1 MADAVIPTG
10 VLRNLADKLYE
21 KRKNAALEVE
31 GIVKQLAMAGD
42 HEKISA
48 VINLL
53 THEFTYSP
61 QANHRKG
68 GLIGLA
74 AATVGLTSEAA
85 QHLESGEW
93 CGVSVEW
100 RRAVMH
106 LWSGEGCNVRL
117 WSGEGRGVVF
127 LRGAE
132 GKGVWTRL
140 VKPNTS
146 KIAVNEALVH
156 LNNICIKFSRL
167 LVFPLSLL
175 IYCFLIFNSD
185 ATLQQIVPPVLN
197 SFSDQDSRVRY
208 YACEALYNIAKV
220 VRGDFI
226 IFFNQIFDALCKLSA
241 DSDANVQSA
250 AHLLDRLVK
259 DIVTE
264 SDQFSIEEFIPL
276 LRERMNVLNPYVRQF
291 LVGWITVLDSVP
303 DIDMLGFLP
312 DFLDGLFNMLS
323 DSSHEIRQQ
332 ADSALS
338 EFLQEIKNSPSVDYG
353 RMAEILVQRAASPDE
368 FTRLTAITWINEF
381 VKLGGDQLVPYYA
394 DILGAILPCISDKE
408 EKIRVVAR
416 ETNEEL
422 RAIQAEPAEGFD
434 VGAILSIARRQLSSE
449 WEATRIE
456 ALHWISTLLNRHR
469 AEVTAHLSVLIYLNE
484 IFDTLLKA
492 LSDPSDEVVLLV
504 IEVHA
509 CIAKDPQHFRQLV
522 VFLVHNFRIDNSL
535 LEKRGA
541 LIIRRLCVLLDAK
554 RVYLEL
560 STILEGESDL
570 DFACIMVQ
578 ALNLILLTSSELSE
592 LRDLLKQSLVNPA
605 GKELFVSLYASW
617 CHSPMAIIS
626 LCLLAQTYQH
636 VSTVIQSLV
645 EEDINVKFLVQLDK
659 LIRLLETPTFA
670 YLRLQLLEPG
680 RYTWLLK
687 ALYGL
692 LMLLPQQSA
701 AFKILRTRLKTIP
714 SYSFNGEQFKRTSSG
729 NPYSLPTGSQFS
741 EDGDLN
747 SDMGTS
753 HSGINFNSRLQQF
766 EQMQHQ
772 HRMHVKAQVQLRNS
786 STSVSKEVQRPQEP
800 HQLSPSSDGSRP
812 SSRSS
817 KKGPGQ
823 LQL

>member
-1 MADAVIPTG
+1 MADAISVIPAA
-10 VLRNLADKLYE
+10 VLRNLSDKLYE

-31 GIVKQLAMAGD
+31 GIVKQLASTND
-42 HEKISA
+42 HEKIAA

-53 THEFTYSP
+53 ANEYTYSP

-74 AATVGLTSEAA
+74 AATVGLTSDAS
-85 QHLESGEW
+85 QHL
-93 CGVSVEW
+93 
-100 RRAVMH
+100 
-106 LWSGEGCNVRL
+106 
-117 WSGEGRGVVF
+117 
-127 LRGAE
+127 
-132 GKGVWTRL
+132 
-140 VKPNTS
+140 
-146 KIAVNEALVH
+146 
-156 LNNICIKFSRL
+156 
-167 LVFPLSLL
+167 
-175 IYCFLIFNSD
+175 D
-185 ATLQQIVPPVLN
+185 QIVPPVLN

-226 IFFNQIFDALCKLSA
+226 VFFNDIFDALCKLSA

-338 EFLQEIKNSPSVDYG
+338 EFLQEIKNSPVRLLLVLSMYILLTMLLLKSVDYG

-381 VKLGGDQLVPYYA
+381 VKLGGDQLVPHYA

-422 RAIQAEPAEGFD
+422 RGIQADPAEGFD
-434 VGAILSIARRQLSSE
+434 VGAILSVARRHLSSE

-469 AEVTAHLSVLIYLNE
+469 TEVLSFLSDVFE
-484 IFDTLLKA
+484 TLLKA

-504 IEVHA
+504 LEVHA
-509 CIAKDPQHFRQLV
+509 CIAKDEKHFDQLIIY
-522 VFLVHNFRIDNSL
+522 LIQNFRVDNSL

-541 LIIRRLCVLLDAK
+541 LIIRRLCVLLDDET
-554 RVYLEL
+554 VYRKL
-560 STILEGESDL
+560 SNILQGEPDL
-570 DFACIMVQ
+570 DFASVMVQ
-578 ALNLILLTSSELSE
+578 ALNLILLTSSELAN
-592 LRDLLKQSLVNPA
+592 LRNLLKKSLFDAAAKN
-605 GKELFVSLYASW
+605 LFLSLYASW

-636 VSTVIQSLV
+636 SSSVIQSLV

-659 LIRLLETPTFA
+659 LIHLLETPTFA

-680 RYTWLLK
+680 RYIWLLK

-692 LMLLPQQSA
+692 LMLLPQQSV
-701 AFKILRTRLKTIP
+701 AFKILRTRLKTVP
-714 SYSFNGEQFKRTSSG
+714 SYSFSGEQFKRLSSG
-729 NPYSLPTGSQFS
+729 HAFS
-741 EDGDLN
+741 ESNDFNELQILEDGDMSEDQRDVHN
-747 SDMGTS
+747 
-753 HSGINFNSRLQQF
+753 GINFVSWLQQF
-766 EQMQHQ
+766 Q
-772 HRMHVKAQVQLRNS
+772 QVQERHRVHSKTQALARYS
-786 STSVSKEVQRPQEP
+786 STSSAKEIQRPEESKQP
-800 HQLSPSSDGSRP
+800 LPAPDMNSRP
-812 SSRSS
+812 PSRSS
-817 KKGPGQ
+817 RRSPGQ

>member
-1 MADAVIPTG
+1 MADALSVIPAS
-10 VLRNLADKLYE
+10 VLRNLSDKLYE

-31 GIVKQLAMAGD
+31 GIVKQLASAGD

-53 THEFTYSP
+53 TTEFTYSP

-85 QHLESGEW
+85 QHLE
-93 CGVSVEW
+93 
-100 RRAVMH
+100 
-106 LWSGEGCNVRL
+106 
-117 WSGEGRGVVF
+117 
-127 LRGAE
+127 
-132 GKGVWTRL
+132 
-140 VKPNTS
+140 
-146 KIAVNEALVH
+146 
-156 LNNICIKFSRL
+156 
-167 LVFPLSLL
+167 
-175 IYCFLIFNSD
+175 
-185 ATLQQIVPPVLN
+185 QIVPPVLN

-394 DILGAILPCISDKE
+394 DILGAILPAISDKE
-408 EKIRVVAR
+408 EKIRVV
-416 ETNEEL
+416 L
-422 RAIQAEPAEGFD
+422 QF
-434 VGAILSIARRQLSSE
+434 
-449 WEATRIE
+449 
-456 ALHWISTLLNRHR
+456 LND
-469 AEVTAHLSVLIYLNE
+469 

-492 LSDPSDEVVLLV
+492 LSDKADAVVLLV
-504 IEVHA
+504 LDIHA
-509 CIAKDPQHFRQLV
+509 CIAQDPLHFRQLV
-522 VFLVHNFRIDNSL
+522 VFLVHNFRVDHSL
-535 LEKRGA
+535 LERRGA
-541 LIIRRLCVLLDAK
+541 LIIRRLCVLLDAE
-554 RVYLEL
+554 RVYREL
-560 STILEGESDL
+560 STILEGEADL

-592 LRDLLKQSLVNPA
+592 LRELLKQSLVNPA
-605 GKELFVSLYASW
+605 GKDLFVSLYASW

-636 VSTVIQSLV
+636 ASAVIQSLV

-659 LIRLLETPTFA
+659 LIRLLETPIFA

-680 RYTWLLK
+680 RYIWLLK

-701 AFKILRTRLKTIP
+701 AFKILRTRLKTVP
-714 SYSFNGEQFKRTSSG
+714 SYSFNGDQLKRASSG
-729 NPYSLPTGSQFS
+729 NPYSQILHHSGSQIT
-741 EDGDLN
+741 EDGDI
-747 SDMGTS
+747 S
-753 HSGINFNSRLQQF
+753 HDKGNLQNGINFASKLQQF
-766 EQMQHQ
+766 EQMQRQ
-772 HRMHVKAQVQLRNS
+772 HRMHAKLQAQSRNS
-786 STSVSKEVQRPQEP
+786 STSLSKEVPKEEEP
-800 HQLSPSSDGSRP
+800 RQLPTIDTSRP
-812 SSRSS
+812 PSRSS
-817 KKGPGQ
+817 RRGPGQ

>member
-1 MADAVIPTG
+1 MADALSVIPPA
-10 VLRNLADKLYE
+10 VLRNLSDKLYE

-31 GIVKQLAMAGD
+31 GIVKQLISSGD
-42 HEKISA
+42 HEKINA

-53 THEFTYSP
+53 ANEYTYSP

-74 AATVGLTSEAA
+74 AATVALTSDAA
-85 QHLESGEW
+85 QHLE
-93 CGVSVEW
+93 
-100 RRAVMH
+100 
-106 LWSGEGCNVRL
+106 
-117 WSGEGRGVVF
+117 
-127 LRGAE
+127 
-132 GKGVWTRL
+132 
-140 VKPNTS
+140 
-146 KIAVNEALVH
+146 
-156 LNNICIKFSRL
+156 
-167 LVFPLSLL
+167 
-175 IYCFLIFNSD
+175 
-185 ATLQQIVPPVLN
+185 QIVPPVLA

-226 IFFNQIFDALCKLSA
+226 VFFNQIFDALCKLSA
-241 DSDANVQSA
+241 DSDPNVQSA

-353 RMAEILVQRAASPDE
+353 RMAEILVQRAESPDE

-422 RAIQAEPAEGFD
+422 RGMKADPAEGFD
-434 VGAILSIARRQLSSE
+434 IGAILAVARSHLSTE

-456 ALHWISTLLNRHR
+456 ALHWIAALLNRHR
-469 AEVTAHLSVLIYLNE
+469 TEVLSFLDD
-484 IFDTLLKA
+484 IFKTLLTA
-492 LSDPSDEVVLLV
+492 LSDPSDKVVLLV
-504 IEVHA
+504 LEVHA
-509 CIAKDPQHFRQLV
+509 CIAKDEKHFHQLT
-522 VFLVHNFRIDNSL
+522 LYLMQNFRIDYSL

-541 LIIRRLCVLLDAK
+541 LIIRRLCVLLDAET
-554 RVYLEL
+554 VYRKL
-560 STILEGESDL
+560 STILQGEPDL
-570 DFACIMVQ
+570 DFASIMVQ
-578 ALNLILLTSSELSE
+578 ALNLILITSSELAGI
-592 LRDLLKQSLVNPA
+592 RDLLKQSLLNDA
-605 GKELFVSLYASW
+605 GKNLFLSLYASW

-636 VSTVIQSLV
+636 AGSIIQSLV

-659 LIRLLETPTFA
+659 LIHLLETPTFA

-680 RYTWLLK
+680 RYIWLLK

-692 LMLLPQQSA
+692 LMLLPQQSV
-701 AFKILRTRLKTIP
+701 AFKILQTRLKTVP
-714 SYSFNGEQFKRTSSG
+714 PYSFSGEQYKRVSPGSILLEGNYVGGSQLSDGDISEDPHNMNDGMNFDSRLRQFENVQQQHRIHTKSQAQSRYISASSG
-729 NPYSLPTGSQFS
+729 K
-741 EDGDLN
+741 D
-747 SDMGTS
+747 
-753 HSGINFNSRLQQF
+753 
-766 EQMQHQ
+766 
-772 HRMHVKAQVQLRNS
+772 
-786 STSVSKEVQRPQEP
+786 VQRPEEP
-800 HQLSPSSDGSRP
+800 SRP
-812 SSRSS
+812 PSQEMNRTPSVLSRR
-817 KKGPGQ
+817 GPGQ
-823 LQL
+823 

>member
-1 MADAVIPTG
+1 MTPDLRLTIGNCNLCISSLLFLFFLFCTEMADAVIPPA
-10 VLRNLADKLYE
+10 VFRNLSDKLYE

-31 GIVKQLAMAGD
+31 GIVKSLAAAGD
-42 HEKISA
+42 HEKISS

-53 THEFTYSP
+53 TNEFTYSP

-74 AATVGLTSEAA
+74 AATVGLTTEAS
-85 QHLESGEW
+85 QHLE
-93 CGVSVEW
+93 
-100 RRAVMH
+100 
-106 LWSGEGCNVRL
+106 
-117 WSGEGRGVVF
+117 
-127 LRGAE
+127 
-132 GKGVWTRL
+132 
-140 VKPNTS
+140 
-146 KIAVNEALVH
+146 
-156 LNNICIKFSRL
+156 
-167 LVFPLSLL
+167 
-175 IYCFLIFNSD
+175 
-185 ATLQQIVPPVLN
+185 QIVRPVLF
-197 SFSDQDSRVRY
+197 SFADQDSRVRY

-226 IFFNQIFDALCKLSA
+226 IFFNEIFDALCKLSA

-276 LRERMNVLNPYVRQF
+276 LRDRMNVLNPYVRQF

-422 RAIQAEPAEGFD
+422 RSYKADPAEGFD

-469 AEVTAHLSVLIYLNE
+469 VEVLSSLSD

-492 LSDPSDEVVLLV
+492 LSDPTDEVVLLV
-504 IEVHA
+504 LEVHA
-509 CIAKDPQHFRQLV
+509 CIAKDLQHFRQLV
-522 VFLVHNFRIDNSL
+522 VFLVHNFRIDHSL

-541 LIIRRLCVLLDAK
+541 LIIRRLCVLLDAE
-554 RVYLEL
+554 RVYREL
-560 STILEGESDL
+560 STILEGEADL
-570 DFACIMVQ
+570 DFASIMVQ
-578 ALNLILLTSSELSE
+578 VLNFILLTSSELAD
-592 LRDLLKQSLVNPA
+592 LRDLLKQSLVNSA
-605 GKELFVSLYASW
+605 GKDLFVSLYTSW

-636 VSTVIQSLV
+636 ASTVIQSLV
-645 EEDINVKFLVQLDK
+645 EEDIN
-659 LIRLLETPTFA
+659 
-670 YLRLQLLEPG
+670 
-680 RYTWLLK
+680 
-687 ALYGL
+687 
-692 LMLLPQQSA
+692 QSA
-701 AFKILRTRLKTIP
+701 AFKILRTRLKTVP
-714 SYSFNGEQFKRTSSG
+714 SYSFSGDQVKRTSSG
-729 NPYSLPTGSQFS
+729 NPHPQIIHHIPCGSQIS
-741 EDGDLN
+741 EDGDINQDVGACN
-747 SDMGTS
+747 S
-753 HSGINFNSRLQQF
+753 HNGINFTASLHQF
-766 EQMQHQ
+766 EQMQRQ
-772 HRMHVKAQVQLRNS
+772 HRMHAKMQALSRNS
-786 STSVSKEVQRPQEP
+786 STPSSKDVQRSEDSG
-800 HQLSPSSDGSRP
+800 HQLPLDSSGP
-812 SSRSS
+812 PSRSS
-817 KKGPGQ
+817 RKGPGQ
-823 LQL
+823 LPL

>member
-1 MADAVIPTG
+1 MADALSLIPAA

-21 KRKNAALEVE
+21 KRKNAALDIE
-31 GIVKQLAMAGD
+31 GIVKQLAIAGD
-42 HEKISA
+42 HDKITA

-53 THEFTYSP
+53 TTEFTYSP

-85 QHLESGEW
+85 QHLE
-93 CGVSVEW
+93 
-100 RRAVMH
+100 
-106 LWSGEGCNVRL
+106 
-117 WSGEGRGVVF
+117 
-127 LRGAE
+127 
-132 GKGVWTRL
+132 
-140 VKPNTS
+140 
-146 KIAVNEALVH
+146 
-156 LNNICIKFSRL
+156 
-167 LVFPLSLL
+167 
-175 IYCFLIFNSD
+175 
-185 ATLQQIVPPVLN
+185 QIVPPVLN

-353 RMAEILVQRAASPDE
+353 RMAEILVQRAGSPDE

-422 RAIQAEPAEGFD
+422 RALKADPTEAFD

-449 WEATRIE
+449 WEGTRIE
-456 ALHWISTLLNRHR
+456 ALHWMLTLLNKYRN
-469 AEVTAHLSVLIYLNE
+469 EVLQYLND

-492 LSDPSDEVVLLV
+492 LSDPSDQVVLLV
-504 IEVHA
+504 LDVHA

-522 VFLVHNFRIDNSL
+522 VFLMHNFRVDNSL

-541 LIIRRLCVLLDAK
+541 LIIRRLCVLLNAE
-554 RVYLEL
+554 RVYREL

-570 DFACIMVQ
+570 DFASIMVQ

-592 LRDLLKQSLVNPA
+592 IRYLLKQSLVDPA
-605 GKELFVSLYASW
+605 GKDLYVSLYASW

-636 VSTVIQSLV
+636 ASAVIQSLV
-645 EEDINVKFLVQLDK
+645 EEDVNVKFLVQLDK
-659 LIRLLETPTFA
+659 LIRLLETPIFA

-680 RYTWLLK
+680 RYPWLFK

-701 AFKILRTRLKTIP
+701 AFKILKTRLKAVP
-714 SYSFNGEQFKRTSSG
+714 SYSFNGEQLKKTSSG
-729 NPYSLPTGSQFS
+729 NPYNFLHNMSGGSQIN
-741 EDGDLN
+741 EDGEVALDRGNSLN
-747 SDMGTS
+747 
-753 HSGINFNSRLQQF
+753 GINFAARLQQF
-766 EQMQHQ
+766 QQMQRQ
-772 HRMHVKAQVQLRNS
+772 HRVHLKTQTLKNS
-786 STSVSKEVQRPQEP
+786 SSSSKEAQRHEEP
-800 HQLSPSSDGSRP
+800 KQPQLSEVNAVAP
-812 SSRSS
+812 SRSS
-817 KKGPGQ
+817 KRAQGS
-823 LQL
+823 

>member
-1 MADAVIPTG
+1 MADALSVIPAS
-10 VLRNLADKLYE
+10 VLRNLSDKLYE
-21 KRKNAALEVE
+21 KRKNAALEFE
-31 GIVKQLAMAGD
+31 GIVKQLASSGD
-42 HEKISA
+42 HEKISL

-53 THEFTYSP
+53 TTEFVYSP
-61 QANHRKG
+61 HANHRKG

-85 QHLESGEW
+85 QHLE
-93 CGVSVEW
+93 
-100 RRAVMH
+100 
-106 LWSGEGCNVRL
+106 
-117 WSGEGRGVVF
+117 
-127 LRGAE
+127 
-132 GKGVWTRL
+132 
-140 VKPNTS
+140 
-146 KIAVNEALVH
+146 
-156 LNNICIKFSRL
+156 
-167 LVFPLSLL
+167 
-175 IYCFLIFNSD
+175 
-185 ATLQQIVPPVLN
+185 QIVQPVLN

-208 YACEALYNIAKV
+208 YACEALYNIAKI

-241 DSDANVQSA
+241 DSDGNVQSA

-338 EFLQEIKNSPSVDYG
+338 EFLQEIKNSPSVDYS

-381 VKLGGDQLVPYYA
+381 VKLGRDQLVPYYA

-422 RAIQAEPAEGFD
+422 RAIKADPAETFD
-434 VGAILSIARRQLSSE
+434 VGAILSITRRQLDSE

-469 AEVTAHLSVLIYLNE
+469 AEVLCFLND

-492 LSDPSDEVVLLV
+492 LSDSSDEVVLLV
-504 IEVHA
+504 LDIHA
-509 CIAKDPQHFRQLV
+509 CIAQDPLNFHQLV
-522 VFLVHNFRIDNSL
+522 VFLVHNFRVDHSL
-535 LEKRGA
+535 LERRGA
-541 LIIRRLCVLLDAK
+541 LIIRRLCVLLDAE
-554 RVYLEL
+554 RVYREL
-560 STILEGESDL
+560 STILEGEADL

-592 LRDLLKQSLVNPA
+592 LRGLLKQSLVNAA
-605 GKELFVSLYASW
+605 GKDLFVSLYASW

-626 LCLLAQTYQH
+626 LCLLAQ
-636 VSTVIQSLV
+636 
-645 EEDINVKFLVQLDK
+645 
-659 LIRLLETPTFA
+659 
-670 YLRLQLLEPG
+670 LLEPG
-680 RYTWLLK
+680 RYIWLLK

-692 LMLLPQQSA
+692 LMLLPQKSSA
-701 AFKILRTRLKTIP
+701 FTRLRTRLKTVP
-714 SYSFNGEQFKRTSSG
+714 LCSFNSDQLKRASSG
-729 NPYSLPTGSQFS
+729 NPYSQILCHSGSQIS
-741 EDGDLN
+741 EDGDITQDNRNLQN
-747 SDMGTS
+747 
-753 HSGINFNSRLQQF
+753 GINFASRLQQF
-766 EQMQHQ
+766 EQMQLQ
-772 HRMHVKAQVQLRNS
+772 HRMLAKSQAQSRIS
-786 STSVSKEVQRPQEP
+786 SASLSKEGPKAEPWRIPTSEGNRP
-800 HQLSPSSDGSRP
+800 L
-812 SSRSS
+812 SRSS
-817 KKGPGQ
+817 RRGVGQ
-823 LQL
+823 FQI